1 MFQYMKT
8 SEKKEINLLYIVPE
22 LIQMKRML
30 RAPRETLDAVRTGLF
45 RSQMRNISQ
54 NIPFYSEFFKEN
66 KLSLD
71 DFRTLDDIRILPVIE
86 KRDIRG
92 NPDKF
97 FNAQIKREKCY
108 TSHTSGSTGEPFR
121 SYFDRRTW
129 IRKKY
134 FSKLRARFACGMR
147 SGEKIIIFATEPPDQ
162 VKLSNQ
168 KKFPR
173 DLMLK
178 TAFFSV
184 FDDPETSLRRFCEF
198 KPQNAYGPPGYF
210 FHLARTAG
218 RKKISTPF
226 LKRIYTSSEIKINPV
241 FEFIRNIFGVD
252 IYDIYGSTEFKEVA
266 WECDRHQGYHINEDE
281 IFCEI
286 LNTDAPTSKGV
297 VGDIVLTDLRNR
309 AMPLIRYR
317 IGDKGR
323 MMDKKCSCGRT
334 FALMQPVSGRSS
346 EYILLPDG
354 RHLSPYLFTT
364 SIEKFPGLLQ
374 YQFVQKT
381 KNDLLVK
388 VVLKGDDGRKRNLSD
403 IEEIV
408 RKIING
414 AMNIEVEQTR
424 MISAEENGKFVVVK
438 SLLKD
443 DSHRDQ

>member
-8 SEKKEINLLYIVPE
+8 SGKKEIVLLYIIPE
-22 LIQMKRML
+22 LFQMKKMPRS
-30 RAPRETLDAVRTGLF
+30 PRETLDAVRTGLF
-45 RSQMRNISQ
+45 RSQIRNISQ
-54 NIPFYSEFFKEN
+54 NIPFYNKFFKEN

-71 DFRTLDDIRILPVIE
+71 DFRTIEDLRILPVIE

-92 NPDKF
+92 NPDMF
-97 FNAQIKREKCY
+97 FNAKIKREKCY
-108 TSHTSGSTGEPFR
+108 TSHTSGSTGEPFW

-134 FSKLRARFACGMR
+134 LSKLRARFACGMR
-147 SGEKIIIFATEPPDQ
+147 AGEKIAIFATEQPDQ
-162 VKLSNQ
+162 VALLNKKKLL
-168 KKFPR
+168 R
-173 DLMLK
+173 DSVFK
-178 TAFFSV
+178 TVFFSV
-184 FDDPETSLRRFCEF
+184 FDDPETALRRFCEF

-210 FHLARTAG
+210 FHFAQMAS

-226 LKRIYTSSEIKINPV
+226 LKRIFTSSEIKINPV

-281 IFCEI
+281 VVCEI
-286 LNTDAPTSKGV
+286 LNPDAPAPTEAA
-297 VGDIVLTDLRNR
+297 GDIVLTDLRNR

-323 MMDKKCSCGRT
+323 MLDKKCPCGRT
-334 FALMQPVSGRSS
+334 FVLMQPVSGRSS
-346 EYILLPDG
+346 EYILLPNG
-354 RHLSPYLFTT
+354 RRLSPYLLTT
-364 SIEKFPGLLQ
+364 AIEKFPGLLQ

-388 VVLKGDDGRKRNLSD
+388 VVLDDGHKKKLSD
-403 IEEIV
+403 IQKIV
-408 RKIING
+408 REAING
-414 AMNIEVEQTR
+414 SMNIEVEQTP

-438 SLLKD
+438 NLLNG